1 MAAQPHH
8 QFPHPVPLASVLTG
22 VDAGGE
28 QLLVLGLDV
37 VVADLA
43 PYSTLAYAHTFGE
56 ARTDATA
63 AGPLADHHDD
73 YLESVMRPD
82 ETWEDMDALY
92 DFHAADARPF
102 DADEFFGGEWAPW
115 RPIARLHT
123 ASWLQVHLPG
133 LFEQLHHEDTA
144 WGFDYD
150 PATYLAV
157 ADRGF
162 VEAALTAAGHQVRR
176 CEQLADLYLDP
187 IPDWRSVVAGA
198 THA

>member
-8 QFPHPVPLASVLTG
+8 PFPRPVPLASVLTG

-63 AGPLADHHDD
+63 AGLIADHLDD
-73 YLESVMRPD
+73 YLESVMGSD

-92 DFHAADARPF
+92 DSHAADTRCF

-123 ASWLQVHLPG
+123 ASW
-133 LFEQLHHEDTA
+133 F
-144 WGFDYD
+144 
-150 PATYLAV
+150 
-157 ADRGF
+157 
-162 VEAALTAAGHQVRR
+162 
-176 CEQLADLYLDP
+176 
-187 IPDWRSVVAGA
+187 AGA
-198 THA
+198 PARAVRAAAP